1 MNSRHRS
8 CTRIS
13 LLSLCLLA
21 LASLSLPTAF
31 AQFLTGPGAGPPTPP
46 GATSGGVP
54 APGGVNSDFKTPPL
68 SSGQVIS
75 VPIAI
80 HNSSTAVLPNW
91 AGVLVE
97 VHLDDPSEVDI
108 VAVKVGGVPQP
119 HPFPMSGGP
128 GSTAAI
134 FTVFHPAAFASGI
147 ALPPS
152 GGFPAITLDLTRE
165 EHQSYQQQ

>member
-1 MNSRHRS
+1 MNSQLRS
-8 CTRIS
+8 CTRVS
-13 LLSLCLLA
+13 LVSLCLLA

-54 APGGVNSDFKTPPL
+54 DGVGVNSAYKTPPL

-75 VPIAI
+75 VPIGV
-80 HNSSTAVLPNW
+80 HNSSAAVLPNW

-97 VHLDDPSEVDI
+97 VHLADPSEVDI

-119 HPFPMSGGP
+119 HPFAPGGP
-128 GSTAAI
+128 GSTVA
-134 FTVFHPAAFASGI
+134 
-147 ALPPS
+147 
-152 GGFPAITLDLTRE
+152 
-165 EHQSYQQQ
+165 

>member
-1 MNSRHRS
+1 MNSLHCS

-13 LLSLCLLA
+13 LLSLCILA
-21 LASLSLPTAF
+21 LASLSLPKAF
-31 AQFLTGPGAGPPTPP
+31 AQFVTGPGAGPPTPP

-54 APGGVNSDFKTPPL
+54 APGGVNSGFKTPPL

-80 HNSSTAVLPNW
+80 HNSSGAVLPNW

-108 VAVKVGGVPQP
+108 VAVKV
-119 HPFPMSGGP
+119 
-128 GSTAAI
+128 
-134 FTVFHPAAFASGI
+134 
-147 ALPPS
+147 
-152 GGFPAITLDLTRE
+152 
-165 EHQSYQQQ
+165 